1 MFHHRSTRRPNSKI
15 QRSTPD
21 LSADQKPDRSP
32 RSSWRTHSAIVS
44 HKPTPDERCRPADS
58 TTSSGDYSAYSPS
71 RRPRAVS
78 PHHSRSLSCR
88 TMKRPTTHQIQN
100 EDLGHTSSTAEFRR
114 RGSTMPSD
122 SASYYLARRRMR

>member
-21 LSADQKPDRSP
+21 LSADQKSDRSP

-44 HKPTPDERCRPADS
+44 HKPTPDARCRPADTS
-58 TTSSGDYSAYSPS
+58 TSSEDYSAYSPS

-78 PHHSRSLSCR
+78 PHHSRSLSFR
-88 TMKRPTTHQIQN
+88 TMKRPTTHQIQS
-100 EDLGHTSSTAEFRR
+100 EDVAYSGTSAGFRP